1 MTVTPRCTDL
11 FQTRR
16 ELHHFLGR
24 YQQISE
30 EKNQP
35 QIVSLSI
42 EINTVDPLV
51 ALQALTSRYQL
62 HFYMEKRSLGRE
74 VQPHKGLAIAAI
86 GAAAKLVVG
95 GVERFTA
102 AQRFIRSTLAHTT
115 LCGNAYSPLAGPH
128 FFCSF
133 TFFDQKIDSSSA
145 FPAATIVL
153 PEWQVSRNGQ
163 HCLVVANVVLQA
175 GTKLEETVDRLW
187 QTWQTIRSIRYEFVT
202 PVIDHRDLFTRRDV
216 AHTQQFKQAVRAAIT
231 AIQQTTFHKVV
242 LAHAVDVTSP
252 LPFDA
257 IAALHHLRKLYPG
270 CYLFLTSNDRGQ
282 QFIGASPERLV
293 SVRDGQLKTGALAGS
308 APRGKTTSEDA
319 VLAQRLLASIKEQH
333 EHRVVSQFICQQ
345 LTQLGLSPQPSPVRL
360 LQLSNI
366 QHLQTPIQSTVPAD
380 IHLLDVVATLH
391 PTPAVAGMP
400 RPIACDYIRQYEA
413 FERSLYA
420 APIGWV
426 DHHGNGEFAVGIR
439 SAILNGNHARLFAGA
454 GIVEGSDPD
463 RELAEVQL
471 KLQALLQA
479 LV

>member
-1 MTVTPRCTDL
+1 MTVTPRSTHL

-16 ELHHFLGR
+16 ELHHFLSR
-24 YQQISE
+24 YKQISE
-30 EKNQP
+30 ERSQP
-35 QIVSLSI
+35 QIVSLSMAMP
-42 EINTVDPLV
+42 TVDPLV
-51 ALQALTSRYQL
+51 VFQALAEPGQL
-62 HFYMEKRSLGRE
+62 NFYMEKRAFGQE
-74 VQPHKGLAIAAI
+74 VEPQEGVAIAAI
-86 GAAAKLVVG
+86 GSAARLTVNGA
-95 GVERFTA
+95 ERFTA
-102 AQRFIRSTLAHTT
+102 AQQFIRSTLAHTAI
-115 LCGNAYSPLAGPH
+115 CGQAHLPLAGPH

-133 TFFDQKIDSSSA
+133 TFFDQNADRKPA
-145 FPAATIVL
+145 FPAATIFL
-153 PEWQVSRNGQ
+153 PEWQISRNGS
-163 HCLVVANVVLQA
+163 HCLVVANVVLGA
-175 GTKLEETVDRLW
+175 ATNLEETVDQLW
-187 QTWQTIRSIRYEFVT
+187 QTWQSIRSIRYELIT
-202 PVIDHRDLFTRRDV
+202 PAIEHQDLLTRHDL
-216 AHTQQFKQAVRAAIT
+216 ATTQHFKQAIRAALT
-231 AIQQTTFHKVV
+231 DIQQATFHKIV

-270 CYLFLTSNDRGQ
+270 CYLFSTSNDRGQ

-308 APRGKTTSEDA
+308 APRGKTTSADA
-319 VLAQRLLASIKEQH
+319 ALAKCLLESVKERH

-345 LTQLGLSPQPSPVRL
+345 LAQLGLRPQSSSLRL

-366 QHLQTPIQSTVPAD
+366 QHLQTPIYATVPAET
-380 IHLLDVVATLH
+380 HLLDVVAALH

-400 RPIACDYIRQYEA
+400 RAIACDYIRRYET

-420 APIGWV
+420 APIGWI

-439 SAILNGNHARLFAGA
+439 SALIDGCTARLFAGA

>member
-16 ELHHFLGR
+16 ELHHFLRR
-24 YQQISE
+24 YQQLSE
-30 EKNQP
+30 EKKQP
-35 QIVSLSI
+35 QIVSLSV
-42 EINTVDPLV
+42 EISAVDPLV
-51 ALQALTSRYQL
+51 VLQALAGLDQP
-62 HFYMEKRSLGRE
+62 HFYMEKRAFGQE
-74 VQPHKGLAIAAI
+74 AYPPKGVAIAAI
-86 GAAAKLVVG
+86 GSASQLLVNG
-95 GVERFTA
+95 AERFSA
-102 AQRFIRSTLAHTT
+102 AQQFMRSTLAHTAT
-115 LCGNAYSPLAGPH
+115 YGSTHLPLAGPH

-133 TFFDQKIDSSSA
+133 TFFDQNADSRLM

-153 PEWQVSRNGQ
+153 PEWQVSRNGE
-163 HCLVVANVVLQA
+163 HCLVVANVVLNA
-175 GTKLEETVDRLW
+175 ATKLEETVDRLW
-187 QTWQTIRSIRYEFVT
+187 RTWQTIRSIRYELVM
-202 PVIDHRDLFTRRDV
+202 PAIDHRDLLIRRDV
-216 AHTQQFKQAVRAAIT
+216 ADTQHFKYAVRAALT
-231 AIQQTTFHKVV
+231 AIQQAMFHKVV

-257 IAALHHLRKLYPG
+257 IAALHRLRTLYAG
-270 CYLFLTSNDRGQ
+270 CYLFLTSNDQGQ

-293 SVRDGQLKTGALAGS
+293 SMRDGQLETGALAGS
-308 APRGKTTSEDA
+308 APRGKTTRDDA
-319 VLAQRLLASIKEQH
+319 VLAQRLLASVKEQH

-345 LTQLGLSPQPSPVRL
+345 LAQLGLSSQSSPVRL

-366 QHLQTPIQSTVPAD
+366 QHLQTPIHAMVPPETP
-380 IHLLDVVATLH
+380 LLDIVAALH

-400 RPIACDYIRQYEA
+400 RPIACDYIRRYEP

-439 SAILNGNHARLFAGA
+439 SALLNGRHARLFAGA
-454 GIVEGSDPD
+454 GIVEGSEPD

>member
-24 YQQISE
+24 YQQLSE
-30 EKNQP
+30 EKNQS
-35 QIVSLSI
+35 QIVSLSL
-42 EINTVDPLV
+42 EISAVDPLV
-51 ALQALTSRYQL
+51 VLQALAGENQL
-62 HFYMEKRSLGRE
+62 HFYMEKQSFGQE
-74 VQPHKGLAIAAI
+74 VYPPNGMTIAAI
-86 GAAAKLVVG
+86 GSAAKLVVNG
-95 GVERFTA
+95 AERFTA
-102 AQRFIRSTLAHTT
+102 AQQFIHSTLARTAI
-115 LCGNAYSPLAGPH
+115 CGNAHLPLAGPH

-133 TFFDQKIDSSSA
+133 TFFDQNPACQLA

-153 PEWQVSRNGQ
+153 PEWQISRNGH
-163 HCLVVANVVLQA
+163 HCLVVANVMLHA
-175 GTKLEETVDRLW
+175 ATKLEETVDRLW
-187 QTWQTIRSIRYEFVT
+187 QTWQSIRSIRHELVT
-202 PVIDHRDLFTRRDV
+202 PTIDHQDLLIRRDV
-216 AHTQQFKQAVRAAIT
+216 ADTQHFKQAVRSALT
-231 AIQQTTFHKVV
+231 AIQQATFHKIV

-257 IAALHHLRKLYPG
+257 IAALHQLRKLYPG
-270 CYLFLTSNDRGQ
+270 CYLFSTSTDRGQ

-308 APRGKTTSEDA
+308 APRGKTTSADA
-319 VLAQRLLASIKEQH
+319 ALAKRLLESVKEQH
-333 EHRVVSQFICQQ
+333 EHQVVSQFICQQ
-345 LTQLGLSPQPSPVRL
+345 LAQLGLSPQSFPLRL

-366 QHLQTPIQSTVPAD
+366 QHLQTPIHATVPAE
-380 IHLLDVVATLH
+380 IHLLDVVAALH
-391 PTPAVAGMP
+391 PTPAVAGLP
-400 RPIACDYIRQYEA
+400 RTIACDYIRRYET

-439 SAILNGNHARLFAGA
+439 SALIDGCTARLFAGA